1 MSKKILVVTDNLR
14 DQINGVVTT
23 FTNIEEPAARDGYSI
38 HYISPRD
45 FRYINA
51 PGYPEVKL
59 SWAWKI
65 SDKIS
70 EIGPDYIH
78 IATEGPVGLSARI
91 WCERNRVPYNT
102 SYHTRFPEFLKK
114 IYGVPES
121 LTYWYLRW
129 FHKNSQRVLTTTRGM
144 TDELE
149 ARGFK
154 NVSPWTRGVNR
165 ENLKTTIYGRR
176 LNRTPTILSVGRVS
190 KEKGLA
196 DLIPLQYEY
205 NIIIVGDGPYKE
217 ELKRQI
223 PNAVFPGYK
232 TGQELADYYATAD
245 VFVFPSNSDT
255 FGLVMIEAM
264 SLGTPVAAYPV
275 RGPLDVIEPS
285 VTGIMN
291 KDLATA
297 VKQAMKLDR
306 TRVKE
311 ASRIWTWEACWEIFK
326 KNLVDVRQRTT

>member
-23 FTNIEEPAARDGYSI
+23 FTNIEEPARRDGYHI
-38 HYISPRD
+38 HYISPGD
-45 FRYINA
+45 FAYINA

-65 SDKIS
+65 SDKIKA
-70 EIGPDYIH
+70 IDPDYIH
-78 IATEGPVGLSARI
+78 IATEGPVGLSARV
-91 WCERNRVPYNT
+91 WCERNGVPYNT
-102 SYHTRFPEFLKK
+102 SYHTRFPEFLKQ
-114 IYGVPES
+114 IYGVPEC

-129 FHKNSQRVLTTTRGM
+129 FHKNSRKVLTTTRGM
-144 TDELE
+144 VLDLE
-149 ARGFK
+149 SHGFK
-154 NVSPWTRGVNR
+154 NVTSWTRGVNR
-165 ENLKTTIYGRR
+165 DNLKTTIHGRR
-176 LNRTPTILSVGRVS
+176 LNRKPTILSVGRIS

-205 NIIIVGDGPYKE
+205 DITIVGDGPYKE

-223 PNAVFPGYK
+223 PNALFPGYK

-245 VFVFPSNSDT
+245 IFVFPSTSDT

-275 RGPLDVIEPS
+275 RGPLDVIDPG
-285 VTGIMN
+285 VTGVMN
-291 KDLATA
+291 ENLADA
-297 VKQAMKLDR
+297 IKQAMKLDR
-306 TRVKE
+306 NRVKE
-311 ASRIWTWEACWEIFK
+311 ASRIWTWDACWDIFK
-326 KNLVDVRQRTT
+326 QNLVSAKN